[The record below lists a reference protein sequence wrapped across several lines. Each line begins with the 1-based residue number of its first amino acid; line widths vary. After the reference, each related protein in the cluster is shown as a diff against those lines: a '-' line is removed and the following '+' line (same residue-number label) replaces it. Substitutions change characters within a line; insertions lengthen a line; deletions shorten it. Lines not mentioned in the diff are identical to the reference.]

1 MKYEKANLK
10 RKEQMALSLKKLLE
24 QKDLQKITVQEIADD
39 CGINRYTFYYHFKD
53 IYDLLSWAFQNETL
67 AVLQKNEN
75 CLTWQEGFQMFLRH
89 NVENRQVFRR
99 ILDGVGTEML
109 WNLFYQEISH
119 LMDAFL
125 LDVKGS
131 QEISEDYWRFFR
143 NFYMGA
149 LCGVLMDWLR
159 QDTPI
164 SEDTFM
170 AYLQPLMSELAIQET
185 LRQAELDEL

>member
-1 MKYEKANLK
+1 MKYERANLK

-67 AVLQKNEN
+67 AIIKKNEN

-131 QEISEDYWRFFR
+131 QEISEDYWQFLR
-143 NFYMGA
+143 NFYIGA

-170 AYLQPLMSELAIQET
+170 AYLQPLMSEPAIQET